1 MKNKNRFLNSISFLP
16 IPFPDDAGAAGSA
29 PADTAT
35 GGTGDAAPADAGGE
49 GEGAQVLSDAERIDQ
64 AREGDNDGENTN
76 DAEAAGENTSG
87 ENTDGADSEKK
98 EHEDSSSSDNE
109 GGDDTGAKSEDER
122 VVPEN
127 ADDYDFTLPDIGL
140 KNEKGEPFQ
149 FDPKDPFIAKMRE
162 IAHADGMSQKGLSDA
177 LKLYAEVQ
185 KDTNDALQQGFKA
198 AEETRMT
205 EELGKLSYND
215 KAGKEIKGEDRVK
228 GILSALEAAGGKDL
242 RAALVPAFVNADA
255 VIALEKLV
263 GLASEGK
270 IGNGKTTAS
279 TDLDG
284 MSGEDALLHIR
295 SNEK

>member
-49 GEGAQVLSDAERIDQ
+49 STAEAAPALSDAEKINQ
-64 AREGDNDGENTN
+64 ARSEEGEGEGSAEGEGT
-76 DAEAAGENTSG
+76 DDEASEAATAKEGEG
-87 ENTDGADSEKK
+87 EEPPAETTAE
-98 EHEDSSSSDNE
+98 
-109 GGDDTGAKSEDER
+109 ER
-122 VVPEN
+122 TVPEN
-127 ADDYDFTLPDIGL
+127 PDDYDFTLPDDIGL

-215 KAGKEIKGEDRVK
+215 KAGKEVKGEDRVK

-270 IGNGKTTAS
+270 IGNGKTTAR

>member
-16 IPFPDDAGAAGSA
+16 IPFPDDAGAAGSS

-49 GEGAQVLSDAERIDQ
+49 GSPDISAAEKIDQ
-64 AREGDNDGENTN
+64 AREGDNDGENTD
-76 DAEAAGENTSG
+76 DAGAAGENTSG
-87 ENTDGADSEKK
+87 ENTDGADSAKK
-98 EHEDSSSSDNE
+98 EDEDSSSSDNE

-198 AEETRMT
+198 AEETRKA
-205 EELGKLSYND
+205 EEVGKLSYND
-215 KAGKEIKGEDRVK
+215 KSGKEVKGEERVE
-228 GILSALEAAGGKDL
+228 GILRAIEAAGGNEL
-242 RAALVPAFVNADA
+242 REALIPAFVNADA
-255 VIALEKLV
+255 AIAIEKLV

-284 MSGEDALLHIR
+284 MSGEDKLLYIR